1 MTSAEF
7 SLSPRVREDE
17 NDSAR
22 EFLLGRVVPLLAAFA
37 MGIRYSFTNEVTF
50 ALLVSVV
57 LAPVWLG
64 QMRRYRGMALLALLG
79 LLAIASGIVLT
90 LLDSSRTVSVKSLM
104 LTNSLQLL
112 GILGMIGVLLWARSQ
127 VGSAAVAV
135 AYGLGLLINVA
146 VTRGVSQDNAFKFS
160 FSIPL
165 TVIVLGL
172 AALARSRKVE
182 LAWVMAVAAVLLVWA
197 DSRSMS
203 AMLALTLMVMLWQ
216 LPRRATQRRVRPSTV
231 LLVIGLSGLAV
242 YQIMQAVILDGVLG
256 EAAQARSELQL
267 QASGSLVTGG
277 RPELGAT
284 LALLL
289 RQPWGYGSGVLPTSS
304 DVWAAKSGMHV
315 LNYDPNNG
323 YVGNYMFG
331 SGYEVHSVLG
341 DLWIRFGL
349 VGALLAVAL
358 VVYCWYG
365 LAHRI
370 STRSASALLVFLTLN
385 ASWDLFFTPL
395 RTASYTFVLAVA
407 LAALPAVAAQ
417 SSPSPPKTRRSEIP
431 HDQRV
436 RIRS

>member
-7 SLSPRVREDE
+7 SLSPQMREDE
-17 NDSAR
+17 SGRAR

-50 ALLVSVV
+50 ALLVSLV

-64 QMRRYRGMALLALLG
+64 QLRRYRGMVPLVLLG

-90 LLDSSRTVSVKSLM
+90 LLDSSRTLSVKSLM
-104 LTNSLQLL
+104 PTNSLQLL
-112 GILGMIGVLLWARSQ
+112 GILSVIGVLLWVRSQ
-127 VGSAAVAV
+127 VGAAVMAI
-135 AYGLGLLINVA
+135 AYGLGLLVNVA
-146 VTRGVSQDNAFKFS
+146 VTTGVNQDNAFKFS
-160 FSIPL
+160 FSIPV
-165 TVIVLGL
+165 TVIALGL
-172 AALARSRKVE
+172 AGRARSRKAE
-182 LAWVMAVAAVLLVWA
+182 LAWLVALAAVLLVWA

-203 AMLALTLMVMLWQ
+203 AMLALTLVVMLWQ
-216 LPRRATQRRVRPSTV
+216 LPRRVTQRRVRPWTV
-231 LLVIGLSGLAV
+231 VLVIGLCGLAV
-242 YQIMQAVILDGVLG
+242 FQIMQAVILEGVLG

-277 RPELGAT
+277 RPELGAA

-304 DVWAAKSGMHV
+304 DVWAAKSGMHA

-323 YVGNYMFG
+323 YVANYMFG

-341 DLWIRFGL
+341 DLWIRFGF
-349 VGALLAVAL
+349 VGALLAL
-358 VVYCWYG
+358 TFVVYCWYG

-407 LAALPAVAAQ
+407 LAALPALTAQ
-417 SSPSPPKTRRSEIP
+417 QSPSPTKTRRSERP
-431 HDQRV
+431 YDQRV

>member
-1 MTSAEF
+1 MVVNESAG
-7 SLSPRVREDE
+7 
-17 NDSAR
+17 AR
-22 EFLLGRVVPLLAAFA
+22 EFLLGRVVPLLAAAA
-37 MGIRYSFTNEVTF
+37 MGIRYSFTNEVTV
-50 ALLVSVV
+50 ALLVSVI
-57 LAPVWLG
+57 LAPVWLS
-64 QMRRYRGMALLALLG
+64 QLRRYRGMTALVLLG
-79 LLAIASGIVLT
+79 LGAIVSGIVIS
-90 LLDSSRTVSVKSLM
+90 LLESSRTLSVKSLM
-104 LTNSLQLL
+104 LTNSLQVL
-112 GILGMIGVLLWARSQ
+112 GIVGVIGVLLWVRSQ
-127 VGSAAVAV
+127 MGSAALAV
-135 AYGLGLLINVA
+135 AYGLGLLVNVV
-146 VTRGVSQDNAFKFS
+146 VTTGVNQGNALKFS
-160 FSIPL
+160 FSIPV

-172 AALARSRKVE
+172 AGLAHSRKVE
-182 LAWVMAVAAVLLVWA
+182 IAWLIGLAAVLLVWA

-216 LPRRATQRRVRPSTV
+216 LPRRVAQRRVRPSTV

-267 QASGSLVTGG
+267 QTSGSLVTGG

-289 RQPWGYGSGVLPTSS
+289 RQPWGYGSGVLPSS
-304 DVWAAKSGMHV
+304 GDVWAAKSGMHV

-341 DLWIRFGL
+341 DLWIRFGV
-349 VGALLAVAL
+349 VGALLAVAFIAF
-358 VVYCWYG
+358 CWYG
-365 LAHRI
+365 LADRL
-370 STRSASALLVFLTLN
+370 SNRSASALLVFLTLN

-407 LAALPAVAAQ
+407 LAALPALAAQ
-417 SSPSPPKTRRSEIP
+417 PSPPPSTTRRSEKP